1 MNINKEVCIQ
11 NWPLGRNVWVFL
23 AKRPLLIQ
31 KQKFSHSKKWFFK
44 IFFLDLNFL
53 RWFYRYQ
60 FAQNPAQN
68 GLILELK
75 LFSFDT
81 DKIIIWYLLYI
92 IIILFYSNM
101 TLNEINYRFRITF
114 SIFAQSKWTVIS
126 QNERSWVKMDGP

>member
-1 MNINKEVCIQ
+1 MK
-11 NWPLGRNVWVFL
+11 FL
-23 AKRPLLIQ
+23 
-31 KQKFSHSKKWFFK
+31 KFS
-44 IFFLDLNFL
+44 LNLNFL

-92 IIILFYSNM
+92 IIKLFYSNM
-101 TLNEINYRFRITF
+101 TLNEINYRFKIKF
-114 SIFAQSKWTVIS
+114 SIFAQSKWTVHKVEVTKIG
-126 QNERSWVKMDGP
+126 RSFIKLLKSGGQSSNWTVLMMETGWSFEKIIGPKGPKG